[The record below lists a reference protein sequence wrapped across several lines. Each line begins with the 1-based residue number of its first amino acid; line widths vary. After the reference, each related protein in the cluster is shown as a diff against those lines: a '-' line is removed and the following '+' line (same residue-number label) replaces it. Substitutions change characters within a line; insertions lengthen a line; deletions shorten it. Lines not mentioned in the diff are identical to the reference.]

1 MRDILNRTL
10 AEMARRKDLFFLAF
24 ILMFVAMFIVPVP
37 AWMIDGLIAVN
48 IALTLLVLIAATYL
62 RRPTELSTFPAIV
75 LFSTVFRLAITVGS
89 SRLILSEAT
98 AGDVIR
104 SFGSFVVSGKLIVGL
119 TIFLIVAIVQFIVV
133 IKGVERIAEVSA
145 RFTLD
150 SIHGRQMSIDT
161 DLRNGDITKEE
172 ARRRRVALAEENQF
186 FGSMDGAMRFVKGDA
201 IAGFVVIFVNLIGGI
216 LVGMLTRGMNF
227 SEATRT
233 YSLLTVGEGLVSQ
246 IPAMLVAIA
255 AAVVATRVARED
267 STDLASDI
275 AGELVANRKSLM
287 IAGVILALIGFLP
300 GFPTW
305 LFLLIATLLVSTAFL
320 LSPEWMFWRR
330 APGAEAGEDQT
341 TGADPA
347 AAPVPPAP
355 SLPAW
360 PRATPGD
367 IVQVV
372 MASALVE
379 ASEQQGMPALHA
391 ERCAALSAGLG
402 FPVPRATVRIDETLA
417 LDAYRLEIED
427 VPVLSGH
434 WRAGIAIFRASRA
447 EAERL
452 GLGAFVQDH
461 PLLSE
466 VVEVP
471 FSAVPAAV
479 SPQRLLDA
487 PSRFLLEIDSA
498 LSAHS
503 AALFGFGEATAWLAQ
518 QNARHPQ
525 LVAQIQQTVPTLRL
539 VELCR
544 RLLEE
549 GVSLAP
555 PRTLLEAIARA
566 SDAKLDVTQTV
577 ETIRKLMRRQIVHAA
592 ARGATALPALVLDPN
607 AENRLTAL
615 ARVTPADIETLRG
628 GNDLSGLTF
637 ARAID
642 TAASQARDPVTHPVL
657 VTSSRVRAIAQSLL
671 KRHGVTVPVIS
682 LEEVGTEM
690 QIRPLRA
697 LTPADLGLA

>member
-10 AEMARRKDLFFLAF
+10 AEVARRKDLFFLAF
-24 ILMFVAMFIVPVP
+24 IFMFVLMFILPVP
-37 AWMIDGLIAVN
+37 AWMIDGLIAIN
-48 IALTLLVLIAATYL
+48 IALTLLVLVAATYL
-62 RRPTELSTFPAIV
+62 RRPTELTTFPAII
-75 LFSTVFRLAITVGS
+75 LFSTVFRLAITVAS

-133 IKGVERIAEVSA
+133 VKGVERIAEVSA

-172 ARRRRVALAEENQF
+172 ARRRRTVLGEENQF
-186 FGSMDGAMRFVKGDA
+186 FGAMDGAMRFVKGDA

-216 LVGMLTRGMNF
+216 LVGMLTRGMGF
-227 SEATRT
+227 SEAART

-255 AAVVATRVARED
+255 AGMVATRVARED
-267 STDLASDI
+267 STDLGSDI

-287 IAGVILALIGFLP
+287 IAGVVLALIGFLP

-305 LFLLIATLLVSTAFL
+305 LFLLIAALLITTAFL
-320 LSPEWMFWRR
+320 LSPEWMFWRK
-330 APGAEAGEDQT
+330 APTVETGEDQPA
-341 TGADPA
+341 ADTD

-355 SLPAW
+355 PMPAW
-360 PRATPGD
+360 PRAAAGD
-367 IVQVV
+367 LVQLV
-372 MASALVE
+372 MTSALAE
-379 ASEQQGMPALHA
+379 ASEQQGLPARHA
-391 ERCAALSAGLG
+391 ERCAALSATLG

-427 VPVLSGH
+427 VPVLAGH
-434 WRAGIAIFRASRA
+434 WRAGIATIRASRG
-447 EAERL
+447 EAERFGPGTSVL
-452 GLGAFVQDH
+452 DH
-461 PLLSE
+461 PLLGE
-466 VVEVP
+466 VVELP
-471 FSAVPAAV
+471 LAAIPPSV

-487 PSRFLLEIDSA
+487 PARLLAEIDSA
-498 LSAHS
+498 LNTHA

-549 GVSLAP
+549 GVGLAP

-577 ETIRKLMRRQIVHAA
+577 EMIRKLMRRQIVHAA
-592 ARGATALPALVLDPN
+592 ARGAAALPALVLDPN

-637 ARAID
+637 ARAIN
-642 TAASQARDPVTHPVL
+642 TAASQARDPATHPVL

-671 KRHGVTVPVIS
+671 KRHGVTIPVIS
-682 LEEVGTEM
+682 LEEIGTEM

-697 LTPADLGLA
+697 LTPAELGLA